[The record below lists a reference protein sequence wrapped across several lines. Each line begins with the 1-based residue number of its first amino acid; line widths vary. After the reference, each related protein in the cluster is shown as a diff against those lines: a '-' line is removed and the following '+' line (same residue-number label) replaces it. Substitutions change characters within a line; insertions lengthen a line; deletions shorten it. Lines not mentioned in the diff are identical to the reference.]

1 MDRIVKGTHLNRLI
15 ACISHKN
22 TQGVTTDINLAG
34 WCGNF
39 SEVLN
44 PAIKLHKTSILLMLN

>member
-1 MDRIVKGTHLNRLI
+1 MDRIVKGTH
-15 ACISHKN
+15 
-22 TQGVTTDINLAG
+22 NLAG